1 MLRSHRADCDPP
13 QAGARPATRGVIVL
27 CGLLVAGSCGL
38 ATTNETQAEEP
49 PAARATE
56 QGILSVASTKGDQPA
71 KEPERPGDVLPETDI
86 GKLIAQLKDK
96 GDRGERSVLAAEA
109 LGRMGAE
116 AEPAIGD
123 LIEALADERRTSE
136 GLMVADAAAGA
147 LAEIGRPAVAPLVE
161 ALHNDDADIRGR
173 AAVAL
178 GRMGAEAE
186 PAVAALAEALCSLP
200 ATGESD
206 ALGSMAGSVAAWAL
220 ARIGRPAVPA
230 LAKALHHGSEDVR
243 LRALVALGEIGAEA
257 AAAAPDLKQLLAAEK
272 SDHVLWG
279 AREVYAVAEPD
290 KKEVVRLLS
299 PVLRD
304 RESGMRSHAAV
315 LLGNLGP
322 KAAAALTPLMDGLND
337 NGLTRSSRL
346 DPDLG
351 IKRPVCCDMAEAL
364 GKIGE
369 AARPALAKLSAMMTD
384 DERATV
390 RISAAL
396 AVIQIDPPNQEALGE
411 LIRILEEDL
420 EKGPDGTAA
429 LEATLA
435 LADVGPLGRD
445 AVPALGKALRHE
457 WFFLRRCAADA
468 LGSVGGAEAVPLLIF
483 ACRDPSE
490 TVRESG
496 VAGLGNMGA
505 AAAPAVPALIEVWET
520 LEADE
525 EWLDPYPFD
534 VVTIKALGAIG
545 PAAAG
550 AIPKLEKASQS
561 KEEYL
566 REAAVAALEK
576 IRPASAGARPA
587 RVEAAV
593 PQSEEAAAIVR
604 IEKCGARVTVDK
616 GRSGQLSAS
625 VEFWDYWPSAGPR
638 GDLDAARS
646 RHNEALTHLKRLP
659 QVRSLRLS
667 RIWTSDAGLAH
678 LKGLTGLQSLD
689 LSYMEITDA
698 GLAHLGELTGLQSLD
713 LSRTRITDAGLAH
726 LTGLTGLQ
734 SLDLT
739 HTRITDAGLAHLKG
753 LAQLQ
758 SLDLSETK
766 VTGPGLENLAGM
778 TRLRKLMLAGRSP
791 WVEFEEALEMLE
803 AGKWDLCNPLDDEAL
818 RHLGGLVNLQ
828 TLDLSRRTV
837 SDAGLAYVGQ
847 LKGLESLNLWNGW
860 LAWERKRGVPCPD
873 VLDGIT
879 DAGLAH
885 LRELQSL
892 QSLDLGGRSITDAG
906 VPHLNR
912 LRSLRKLRLEGTLIA
927 EAGATSL
934 AQALPKATV
943 EIDLFTEAT
952 VREIEDLGGK
962 ITRDQDRPDKP
973 VIGIDLSKARIGDA
987 DAATVAKLPAL
998 ETLDLSETEVTDAGL
1013 AHLQGLSQLRELNLR
1028 HTKATDTGIE
1038 TLQHALPKCN
1048 IRH

>member
-1 MLRSHRADCDPP
+1 
-13 QAGARPATRGVIVL
+13 
-27 CGLLVAGSCGL
+27 
-38 ATTNETQAEEP
+38 
-49 PAARATE
+49 
-56 QGILSVASTKGDQPA
+56 
-71 KEPERPGDVLPETDI
+71 
-86 GKLIAQLKDK
+86 
-96 GDRGERSVLAAEA
+96 
-109 LGRMGAE
+109 
-116 AEPAIGD
+116 
-123 LIEALADERRTSE
+123 
-136 GLMVADAAAGA
+136 
-147 LAEIGRPAVAPLVE
+147 
-161 ALHNDDADIRGR
+161 
-173 AAVAL
+173 
-178 GRMGAEAE
+178 MGAEAE

-206 ALGSMAGSVAAWAL
+206 TLDSVAASAAAEAL
-220 ARIGRPAVPA
+220 AKIGRPAVPA

-243 LRALVALGEIGAEA
+243 ACAVAALGEIGSAA

-272 SDHVLWG
+272 SDRVLWR

-299 PVLRD
+299 PFLRD
-304 RESGMRSHAAV
+304 RDCRVRSHMAV

-322 KAAAALTPLMDGLND
+322 KAAAAVTPLMDGLND
-337 NGLTRSSRL
+337 NGWTRSSRL
-346 DPDLG
+346 DPNFG
-351 IKRPVCCDMAEAL
+351 INRPVCCDMAEAL
-364 GKIGE
+364 GKIGD
-369 AARPALAKLSAMMTD
+369 AARPALPKLSAMMTD
-384 DERATV
+384 DQRPTV

-396 AVIQIDPPNQEALGE
+396 AVFQIDPPNQKALRE
-411 LIRILEEDL
+411 LIRILEEDP
-420 EKGPDGTAA
+420 EGTGA
-429 LEATLA
+429 LEAVVA
-435 LADVGPLGRD
+435 LADVGPRGRD

-457 WFFLRRCAADA
+457 EYWVRAFAAND
-468 LGSVGGAEAVPLLIF
+468 LGNIGGAEAVPFLIF

-490 TVRESG
+490 MVRWSAVG
-496 VAGLGNMGA
+496 ALSNMGA
-505 AAAPAVPALIEVWET
+505 AAAPAVPALIQLLET
-520 LEADE
+520 VDADE
-525 EWLDPYPFD
+525 EWLDPYPID
-534 VVTIKALGAIG
+534 VVTIEALGTIG
-545 PAAAG
+545 PAAAS
-550 AIPKLEKASQS
+550 AIPVLEEASQS
-561 KEEYL
+561 KEQYV

-587 RVEAAV
+587 KVEAAV
-593 PQSEEAAAIVR
+593 PQSEEAAAIDR

-616 GRSGQLSAS
+616 SQSGQLSVS

-646 RHNEALTHLKRLP
+646 RHNEALAHLKRLP

-689 LSYMEITDA
+689 LSRTRITNA
-698 GLAHLGELTGLQSLD
+698 GLAQLRGLTGLQSLN
-713 LSRTRITDAGLAH
+713 LTRTRITDAGLV
-726 LTGLTGLQ
+726 
-734 SLDLT
+734 
-739 HTRITDAGLAHLKG
+739 HLKG

-758 SLDLSETK
+758 SLDLSGTK

-778 TRLRKLMLAGRSP
+778 TRLRKLMLAGRTP
-791 WVEFEEALEMLE
+791 WVELGEAVEMLE
-803 AGKWDLCNPLDDEAL
+803 AGKWDLWSPLDDAAL
-818 RHLGGLVNLQ
+818 RHLRGLPNLQ
-828 TLDLSRRTV
+828 TLDLSRRTI

-847 LKGLESLNLWNGW
+847 LKGLESLNLWNGGQ
-860 LAWERKRGVPCPD
+860 AWVRKRGIPCPS

-912 LRSLRKLRLEGTLIA
+912 LRSLRKLRLEGTLIT

-934 AQALPKATV
+934 RQALPKATI

-952 VREIEDLGGK
+952 VREIENLGGR
-962 ITRDQDRPDKP
+962 ITRDEDRPDKP

-1013 AHLQGLSQLRELNLR
+1013 VHLQGLRQLRELDLR
-1028 HTKATDTGIE
+1028 DTKATDTGIK
-1038 TLQHALPKCN
+1038 TLQRALPECN
-1048 IRH
+1048 IRR